1 MGAGCG
7 APLYW
12 GRLWGGSHAPMCPP
26 GRSHKRNLAGAL
38 VRVEFMAGQTIV
50 DKGTKAEV
58 GVQRKRQC
66 TG

>member
-1 MGAGCG
+1 
-7 APLYW
+7 
-12 GRLWGGSHAPMCPP
+12 MCPP